1 MNVLLPDTSVLV
13 DLERG
18 EILETIFC
26 YRSISLY
33 LRCCIKWNSRTA
45 EERP

>member
-18 EILETIFC
+18 EILETIF
-26 YRSISLY
+26 RLPFDFAVPSLLY
-33 LRCCIKWNSRTA
+33 KWNSRTT
-45 EERP
+45 EEMP